1 MVCGVGDLYLNSTF
15 GVDVLFA
22 AGPDRGP
29 EKTGKVMV
37 MVRDLYGLKSSGVS
51 WRTMFAETFRNVD
64 FVPMVPDPDVC
75 RRWVRKSN
83 GED

>member
-1 MVCGVGDLYLNSTF
+1 MTYYSVLSTYSVCLAFLIAELNGLDIMVCGVGDLYLNSTF

-51 WRTMFAETFRNVD
+51 WRTMFA
-64 FVPMVPDPDVC
+64 
-75 RRWVRKSN
+75 
-83 GED
+83 